1 MKITT
6 QQEIEELIERLDE
19 KIIAGYDILLSI
31 TTKFWSFQEQADE
44 NTEKLRSDTYDA
56 KVKWHSEVENLLKE
70 YLGNSHVI
78 YEFSRIEQP
87 QINRSNLP
95 TPLFDLDVEIDGYLK
110 SLNGI
115 IIRLEERESLFI
127 RQEIA
132 KQEYDASHRYW
143 LRYDEIAGRLYLNG
157 NIVIGS
163 TRLDSPADRLLRQVF
178 SSPNNLIEIE
188 GITSTQISSALRDLN
203 LKGSLKKIF
212 FPRTSGK
219 SKKILFRPFITNTE
233 FFDAGY
239 DDINLTDFMRKSEK

>member
-1 MKITT
+1 MKLTT
-6 QQEIEELIERLDE
+6 QQSIEELIEKLDE
-19 KIIAGYDILLSI
+19 KTIIGYDILLSI
-31 TTKFWSFQEQADE
+31 TSKYNHIKEDTDE
-44 NTEKLRSDTYDA
+44 STERIRSETHEA
-56 KVKWHSEVENLLKE
+56 KAKWHIEVETLLKN

-127 RQEIA
+127 KQEIA
-132 KQEYDASHRYW
+132 KKEYDASHRYW
-143 LRYDEIAGRLYLNG
+143 LTYDEIAGKLYLNG
-157 NIVIGS
+157 NIIVSS
-163 TRLDSPADRLLRQVF
+163 TRLDSPADRLMRQVF
-178 SSPNNLIEIE
+178 GSPNNLIEIY

-203 LKGSLKKIF
+203 LTGTLKKMF

-239 DDINLTDFMRKSEK
+239 EDINLADFMRKNEK